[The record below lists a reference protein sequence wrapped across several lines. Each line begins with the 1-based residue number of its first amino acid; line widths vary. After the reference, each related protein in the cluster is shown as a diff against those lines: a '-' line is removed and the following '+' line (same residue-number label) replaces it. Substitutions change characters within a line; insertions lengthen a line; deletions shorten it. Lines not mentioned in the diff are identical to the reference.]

1 MSVSMFRKLVLLLG
15 LMSLLTACGEIYV
28 PPPVNLNPIPPVVT
42 APIPVPAPL
51 PLPMPLPFPMNDLI
65 VQRGF
70 YAGCRGRVVNVFT
83 VFGQG
88 NFYTLNPLYC
98 AFTNTTFFNI
108 TLHWSM
114 F

>member
-1 MSVSMFRKLVLLLG
+1 MSKSMFRKLSIILG
-15 LMSLLTACGEIYV
+15 ACCLLTACGDIYT
-28 PPPVNLNPIPPVVT
+28 PPPINLNPLPPVVVN
-42 APIPVPAPL
+42 PVPPAPL
-51 PLPMPLPFPMNDLI
+51 PLPMPVPPPIGNFVV

-70 YAGCRGRVVNVFT
+70 YAGCRGNIVNVYN
-83 VFGQG
+83 VFGTG